1 MSLGSGVAF
10 GALLGYG
17 AYRTSIDPRD
27 VLLSIG

>member
-17 AYRTSIDPRD
+17 AYRMSINPKD
-27 VLLSIG
+27 VLLGLG